1 MPYLKC
7 ISGLMGMPTCLARNK
22 IGCVQAADEAPAAA
36 AAPAHA
42 GPVAAS
48 HSDAMQAATELDGLL
63 K

>member
-1 MPYLKC
+1 
-7 ISGLMGMPTCLARNK
+7 MGMPTYLARNK